1 MNGGTRIKIV
11 KRAERCG
18 TQLAGA
24 EESKAAAP
32 SAVAENERNA
42 VTTVASWVSELRQRK
57 DEEATRIRK
66 FLSQKAA

>member
-1 MNGGTRIKIV
+1 MNISTRIKIV
-11 KRAERCG
+11 KRAERRG
-18 TQLAGA
+18 TRLAGA

-42 VTTVASWVSELRQRK
+42 VTTVARWVSELRQRK
-57 DEEATRIRK
+57 DEEATSIRK

>member
-1 MNGGTRIKIV
+1 MNDDTRIKII
-11 KRAERCG
+11 KRAERDG
-18 TQLAGA
+18 TRLAGA
-24 EESKAAAP
+24 EESQAAAL

-42 VTTVASWVSELRQRK
+42 VTTVARWVSELRQKK

>member
-1 MNGGTRIKIV
+1 MNGGTRIKII

-18 TQLAGA
+18 TRPAGA
-24 EESKAAAP
+24 EESQAAAL

-42 VTTVASWVSELRQRK
+42 VTTVARWVSELRQKK

>member
-1 MNGGTRIKIV
+1 MNDSTRIKII

-18 TQLAGA
+18 TQPAGT
-24 EESKAAAP
+24 EESKAVAR

-42 VTTVASWVSELRQRK
+42 VTTVARWVSELRQRK

>member
-1 MNGGTRIKIV
+1 MNGDTRIKII

-18 TQLAGA
+18 DRPAGT
-24 EESKAAAP
+24 EESQSAARN
-32 SAVAENERNA
+32 AVAENERNA
-42 VTTVASWVSELRQRK
+42 VTTVARWVSELRQKK